1 MKSIDAN
8 ALAQWL
14 ADSQRPAP
22 QLVDVREPWECA
34 VCSIA
39 GSEAIPMRSLPGE
52 MSRIDARR
60 PVVCICHH
68 GQRSAYA
75 AIYLSQQG
83 IDVYN
88 LSGGIDAWARQVDT
102 AMPKY

>member
-1 MKSIDAN
+1 MKSIDAA

-22 QLVDVREPWECA
+22 QLVDVREPWEYA

-39 GSEAIPMRSLPGE
+39 GSEAIPMRSLPAE
-52 MSRIDARR
+52 MSRIDAHR

-68 GQRSAYA
+68 GQRSAHA
-75 AIYLSQQG
+75 AMYLSRHG